1 MITLRPHQTEALE
14 SMRVN
19 SKGQVIIPTGGGKTI
34 LFISD
39 CIEQLK
45 KNNNQTI
52 VVVAPRILLSEQL
65 CDEFLSFIDN
75 VSVLHVHS
83 GKVNHSSTTNPD
95 RIREWCDTHSSKII
109 FTTYHSLGRIQ
120 ESGVDVDTIYFDE
133 SHNSVQKHFFPPT
146 YHFATKASRCYFF
159 TATPKWSSV
168 PKKAGMN
175 MSFIYGEVLCSVSAT
190 KLVRDGFIIPPE
202 IHLLEGEIVSK
213 EDHTPQHDCD
223 TIMSAIYEHRVSKLL
238 VSASSVKDILSLMS
252 DSDFVELTS
261 EIGYSVMYI
270 SASHGA
276 FINGNKVPRDE
287 FFNTLNVWGS
297 DDTKRFIIL
306 HHSILS
312 EGISVN
318 GLEAVLLLRN
328 MNTITMSQTIGRIIR
343 LHKDDSTGMK
353 NGTITPGNLSEYR
366 KPVGL
371 CIVPMTS
378 KVGISTAKRLRN
390 VCETIFVQG
399 NYAKEVIKR

>member
-19 SKGQVIIPTGGGKTI
+19 SKGIVVIPTGGGKTI
-34 LFISD
+34 LFITD

-45 KNNNQTI
+45 KNKNQTI

-95 RIREWCDTHSSKII
+95 KIREWSDTHSSKII

-175 MSFIYGEVLCSVSAT
+175 MSFIYGEVLCSVSAP

-213 EDHTPQHDCD
+213 KDHTPQHDCD

-238 VSASSVKDILSLMS
+238 VAASSVKDILSLMS

-328 MNTITMSQTIGRIIR
+328 MNTITMSQTIGRVIR

-353 NGTITPGNLSEYR
+353 NGTIKPGNLSQYR

-390 VCETIFVQG
+390 VTDTIFVKG
-399 NYAKEVIKR
+399 EYAKEVIKR